1 MIKPLLTSCSIIFAL
16 FFSTSFAN
24 AENLFSTAI
33 KVNDRSITVYELRQR
48 SLFLKLLNVPGDPDL
63 IAKEQLIDDRLKLSA
78 AKTIGVELTEAEIKL
93 GMEEFAARGKL
104 DLPNFV
110 KQLKAL
116 GISETTLRDF
126 VKSGL
131 LWRAV
136 VQTKFGAQSQVPDAQ
151 LERSTNIE
159 GSGGGIRVL
168 LSEIILQVLP
178 GQEQKAQD
186 LADELSKIT
195 SAKAFSDAARRY
207 SVAPTSAS
215 GGHIKWQA
223 LEKLPAVVQPLIF
236 GLAPG
241 DVTDP
246 LPIPN
251 GLALFQLRAVEETG
265 VDRANKAIIDYL
277 TYKFPAGDSAM
288 QMKLQV
294 GIKHCDDLYALAAD
308 HPNHVFNRNSSTLA
322 KIKSDIRSVVA
333 RLDRQEKEFLS
344 IADQTLMVMV
354 CGRNTLAQNSTTD
367 LEKIRFGLRNKR
379 FAGYAEGYLENLL
392 QDARIIEK

>member
-379 FAGYAEGYLENLL
+379 LAGYAEGYLENLR

>member
-1 MIKPLLTSCSIIFAL
+1 MINPLLKSCWILVAL
-16 FFSTSFAN
+16 FVWAN
-24 AENLFSTAI
+24 SAFAENLFSTAI

-48 SLFLKLLNVPGDPDL
+48 SLFLKLLNVPGDPDA
-63 IAKEQLIDDRLKLSA
+63 IAREQLIDDRLKLNA
-78 AKTIGVELTEAEIKL
+78 AKTMGIELTNAEIKD
-93 GMEEFAARGKL
+93 GMEEFASRGKL
-104 DLPNFV
+104 DLPSFV

-116 GISETTLRDF
+116 GISEATLRDF

-136 VQTKFGAQSQVPDAQ
+136 VQTKFGAQSQVSDAQ
-151 LERSTNIE
+151 LDRSTNIE

-178 GQEQKAQD
+178 GQEQKTQD
-186 LADELSKIT
+186 LAAELSKIT
-195 SAKAFSDAARRY
+195 STNAFSDAARRY

-251 GLALFQLRAVEETG
+251 GLALFQLRAIEETG
-265 VDRANKAIIDYL
+265 DKRSKKAIIDYL
-277 TYKFPAGDSAM
+277 TYSFPKGDHATLTG
-288 QMKLQV
+288 LQEDV
-294 GIKHCDDLYALAAD
+294 KHCDDLYAVATAHPD
-308 HPNHVFNRNSSTLA
+308 HILNRTSNTLG
-322 KIKSDIRSVVA
+322 KIVSDIRKLVA
-333 RLDRQEKEFLS
+333 RLDQQEKEFLS
-344 IADQTLMVMV
+344 VDKQTLMVMV
-354 CGRNTLAQNSTTD
+354 CGRNALAQDPATD

-379 FAGYAEGYLENLL
+379 LAGYAEGYLENLR
-392 QDARIIEK
+392 QDARIFIK

>member
-1 MIKPLLTSCSIIFAL
+1 MIKPLLKSCSIILAL
-16 FFSTSFAN
+16 FCGASFAA

-33 KVNDRSITVYELRQR
+33 KVNDRSITYYELRQR
-48 SLFLKLLNVPGDPDL
+48 SLFLKLLNVPGDP
-63 IAKEQLIDDRLKLSA
+63 ISVAKEQLIDDRLKSNA
-78 AKTIGVELTEAEIKL
+78 AKSMAIELTDAEITR

-104 DLPNFV
+104 DLPNFI
-110 KQLKAL
+110 KQLEAQ
-116 GISETTLRDF
+116 GISEATLRDF

-178 GQEQKAQD
+178 GQEQKTQD
-186 LADELSKIT
+186 LAEELSNIT
-195 SAKAFSDAARRY
+195 STKAFSDAARRY
-207 SVAPTSAS
+207 SVAPTNIS
-215 GGHIKWQA
+215 GGHIKWQS

-241 DVTDP
+241 DVTEP

-251 GLALFQLRAVEETG
+251 GLALFQLRAVEEISTDQG
-265 VDRANKAIIDYL
+265 KKAIIDYF
-277 TYKFPAGDSAM
+277 TYRFPSGDLET
-288 QMKLQV
+288 QTRLQV
-294 GIKHCDDLYALAAD
+294 NVKHCDDLYAFAAAR
-308 HPNHVFNRNSSTLA
+308 PNHVFDRSSSTLA
-322 KIKSDIRSVVA
+322 EIGSDIRQVVA
-333 RLDRQEKEFLS
+333 RLDQQEKEFLS
-344 IADQTLMVMV
+344 LEDQTLLVMV
-354 CGRNTLAQNSTTD
+354 CGRNTFSQGSATD

-379 FAGYAEGYLENLL
+379 LAGYAEGYLENLR

>member
-1 MIKPLLTSCSIIFAL
+1 MIKPLLKSCSIVLAL
-16 FFSTSFAN
+16 FCGASVAA

-33 KVNDRSITVYELRQR
+33 KVNDRSITYYELRQR
-48 SLFLKLLNVPGDPDL
+48 SLFLKLLNVPGDPDSV
-63 IAKEQLIDDRLKLSA
+63 AKEQLIDDRLKSNA
-78 AKTIGVELTEAEIKL
+78 AKSMAIELTDAEITR

-104 DLPNFV
+104 DLPNFL
-110 KQLKAL
+110 KQLKAQ
-116 GISETTLRDF
+116 GISEATLRDF

-136 VQTKFGAQSQVPDAQ
+136 VQTKFGAQSQVSDAQ

-178 GQEQKAQD
+178 GQEQKTQD
-186 LADELSKIT
+186 LADELSNIT
-195 SAKAFSDAARRY
+195 STKAFSDAARRY

-215 GGHIKWQA
+215 GGHIKWQS

-241 DVTDP
+241 DVTEP
-246 LPIPN
+246 LPIQN
-251 GLALFQLRAVEETG
+251 GLALFQLRAVEEIST
-265 VDRANKAIIDYL
+265 DQAKKAIIDYL
-277 TYKFPAGDSAM
+277 TYRFPSSDLET
-288 QMKLQV
+288 QTELQV
-294 GIKHCDDLYALAAD
+294 DVKHCDDLYAFAAAR
-308 HPNHVFNRNSSTLA
+308 PNHAFDRSSGTLA
-322 KIKSDIRSVVA
+322 KIDSDIRQVVA
-333 RLDRQEKEFLS
+333 RLDQQEKDFLS
-344 IADQTLMVMV
+344 LGDQTLMVMV
-354 CGRNTLAQNSTTD
+354 CGRNTFSQDPATD

-379 FAGYAEGYLENLL
+379 LAGYAEGYLENLR

>member
-1 MIKPLLTSCSIIFAL
+1 MIKPLLMSCSIIFAL
-16 FFSTSFAN
+16 FFSASFSN

-63 IAKEQLIDDRLKLSA
+63 VAKEQLIDDRLKLSA

-195 SAKAFSDAARRY
+195 STKAFSDAARRY

-223 LEKLPAVVQPLIF
+223 LGKLPAVVQPLIF

-288 QMKLQV
+288 QMELQV

-308 HPNHVFNRNSSTLA
+308 HPNHVFNRNSSALA

-344 IADQTLMVMV
+344 IGDQILMVMV
-354 CGRNTLAQNSTTD
+354 CGRNTLAQNSATD
-367 LEKIRFGLRNKR
+367 LEEIRFGLRNKR
-379 FAGYAEGYLENLL
+379 LAGYAEGYLENLR